1 MQPFKQAFQPVR
13 HKSAQLC
20 PVDALSQA
28 FQSVANSLPQTVPVE
43 ILNKCVQ
50 KVQRRV
56 QSVAQGA
63 ANQPPVQRLRKAV
76 QRVRNIQ
83 RPFVCGI
90 TDFSPW
96 HLVHGVVQLFGK
108 YRTDFIPVIV
118 FDCLHQLVRKRRAFY
133 RCSKIGANPG
143 SAATTAAAVFAAVV
157 AHLVQDV
164 KIHGFPLCF
173 FGFLC
178 RLFGCSGAAG
188 CCAGLLAVGCCTFLR
203 RACGCAKQCRH
214 YLRNHPGQACQCCRY
229 RPHHGQ
235 NGLPQWGKGR

>member
-1 MQPFKQAFQPVR
+1 MQPFKRAFQPVR
-13 HKSAQLC
+13 HKSPQLC
-20 PVDALSQA
+20 PVDALPQA

-96 HLVHGVVQLFGK
+96 HLVHGVVQFFRKHGSNFVPVVVF
-108 YRTDFIPVIV
+108 YR
-118 FDCLHQLVRKRRAFY
+118 LHQLVRKWGGFAQVGGKVRGN
-133 RCSKIGANPG
+133 S
-143 SAATTAAAVFAAVV
+143 SAASAAVSAFIN
-157 AHLVQDV
+157 LVQYV
-164 KIHGFPLCF
+164 KIRGIPLRFFCF
-173 FGFLC
+173 F
-178 RLFGCSGAAG
+178 
-188 CCAGLLAVGCCTFLR
+188 AGLLACARAAASGSCLLVISRCTFLC

-214 YLRNHPGQACQCCRY
+214 YLRNHPGQACQRCRY

-235 NGLPQWGKGR
+235 NGLP